1 MMSVPDF
8 QALML
13 PVLYASQDGEIA
25 ISEVRERIAER
36 LNLSEDDINEL
47 LPSGRQTYFV
57 NRVSWARHFI
67 EKALLVETTRRGH
80 FRITQRG
87 RELLNENPSE
97 LNINFL
103 TRYPEFVAWREA
115 GQNNE
120 KKGETAKIQAADT
133 ATPEENIEANYETLN
148 ASVRA
153 DVLDRIRDCSWQ
165 FFERL
170 IVDLLLAMGYGG
182 GRAEMGEAFTRSG
195 DGGIDGV
202 IKEDA
207 LGLDAIYIQAKK
219 YNPEKTAKAGRPD
232 LQRFVGSLDG
242 LGATKGLFVCLSG
255 FTDEAKDYM
264 RTSSKRIILVDGEE
278 LANLM
283 IRHNVGVRVRDV
295 YELKGLDEDY
305 FSE

>member
-1 MMSVPDF
+1 
-8 QALML
+8 ML
-13 PVLYASQDGEIA
+13 I
-25 ISEVRERIAER
+25 
-36 LNLSEDDINEL
+36 
-47 LPSGRQTYFV
+47 
-57 NRVSWARHFI
+57 
-67 EKALLVETTRRGH
+67 ETTRRGV
-80 FRITQRG
+80 FKITPRG
-87 RELLNENPSE
+87 RDVLDQNPPE
-97 LNINFL
+97 INMDFL
-103 TRYPEFVAWREA
+103 TQFPEYVAWREA
-115 GQNNE
+115 GRA
-120 KKGETAKIQAADT
+120 GDTETVTVEARVISAS
-133 ATPEENIEANYETLN
+133 TPEEDIETNYRDLI

-153 DVLDRIRDCSWQ
+153 DVLESLRDCSWQ

-170 IVDLLLAMGYGG
+170 IVDLLLEMGYGG

-219 YNPEKTAKAGRPD
+219 FNPEKTAKAGRPD

-278 LANLM
+278 LANLI

>member
-1 MMSVPDF
+1 VPVPHF
-8 QALML
+8 QDLML
-13 PVLYASQDGEIA
+13 PVLEASSKGEIS
-25 ISEVRERIAER
+25 ISDVRNRIAEK
-36 LNLSEDDINEL
+36 LGLTDADVSEL
-47 LPSGRQTYFV
+47 LPSGRQATFV

-67 EKALLVETTRRGH
+67 EKALLVETTKRGV
-80 FRITQRG
+80 FRITPRG
-87 RELLNENPSE
+87 QEILKENPPE
-97 LNINFL
+97 INMAFL
-103 TRYPEFVAWREA
+103 TRFPEYVAWREA
-115 GQNNE
+115 GQAGNA
-120 KKGETAKIQAADT
+120 GTATSETEIVRT
-133 ATPEENIEANYETLN
+133 STPEENIETNYSDLI

-153 DVLDRIRDCSWQ
+153 DVLESLRDCSWP

-182 GRAEMGEAFTRSG
+182 GRAEMGEAFTKSG
-195 DGGIDGV
+195 DGGIDGI

-219 YNPEKTAKAGRPD
+219 WDPKRSFKAGRPD
-232 LQRFVGSLDG
+232 LQKFVGSLDG
-242 LGATKGLFVCLSG
+242 KGATKGLFVCLSG
-255 FTDEAKDYM
+255 FTNEAKDYI
-264 RTSSKRIILVDGEE
+264 RTSSKRIILIDGSE

>member
-1 MMSVPDF
+1 MPAPPF

-13 PVLYASQDGEIA
+13 PVLNAAKDGEIS
-25 ISEVRERIAER
+25 ISDVRDRIAEK
-36 LNLSEDDINEL
+36 LGLTDEDVNEL

-87 RELLNENPSE
+87 REVLEQNPAA
-97 LNINFL
+97 INMEFL
-103 TRYPEFVAWREA
+103 TRFPEYVAWREA
-115 GQNNE
+115 GQA
-120 KKGETAKIQAADT
+120 GDTGTATREEQTVSAS
-133 ATPEENIEANYETLN
+133 TPEENIETNYRDLI

-153 DVLDRIRDCSWQ
+153 DVLESLRDCSWQ

-182 GRAEMGEAFTRSG
+182 GRAEMGEAFTKG
-195 DGGIDGV
+195 NDGGIDGV

-219 YNPEKTAKAGRPD
+219 WDPKGSYKAGRPD
-232 LQRFVGSLDG
+232 LQKFVGSLDG
-242 LGATKGLFVCLSG
+242 NGATKGLFVCLSG
-255 FTDEAKDYM
+255 FSNEAKDYI

>member
-1 MMSVPDF
+1 MSVPDF

-13 PVLYASQDGEIA
+13 PVLEASKDGEIS
-25 ISEVRERIAER
+25 ISDVRDQIAAKLGLTE
-36 LNLSEDDINEL
+36 EDINEL

-67 EKALLVETTRRGH
+67 EKALLVETTRRGV
-80 FRITQRG
+80 FRITPRG
-87 RELLNENPSE
+87 RELLSQKPSE
-97 LNINFL
+97 INIHFL
-103 TRYPEFVAWREA
+103 MKYPEFVAWREA
-115 GQNNE
+115 GQAGDSSTDTDE
-120 KKGETAKIQAADT
+120 AQATSAS
-133 ATPEENIEANYETLN
+133 TPEENIATNYQALT

-153 DVLDRIRDCSWQ
+153 DVLESLRGCSWQ

-182 GRAEMGEAFTRSG
+182 GRAEMGEAFTKSG
-195 DGGIDGV
+195 DGGIDGS

-207 LGLDAIYIQAKK
+207 LGLDTIYIQAKK
-219 YNPEKTAKAGRPD
+219 WDPTGTFKAGRPD
-232 LQRFVGSLDG
+232 LQKFVGSLDG

-255 FTDEAKDYM
+255 FTNEARDYT
-264 RTSSKRIILVDGEE
+264 RTSSKRIVLVDGEE

-283 IRHNVGVRVRDV
+283 LRYNVGVRVRDV

>member
-1 MMSVPDF
+1 MSIPSF
-8 QALML
+8 QAFML
-13 PVLYASQDGEIA
+13 PVLEAAKDGEIS
-25 ISEVRERIAER
+25 ISEVRDKIALE
-36 LNLSEDDINEL
+36 LDLTDEDISEL

-67 EKALLVETTRRGH
+67 EKALLVKTTKRGY
-80 FRITQRG
+80 FQITPRG
-87 RELLNENPSE
+87 KELLTQQPDKI
-97 LNINFL
+97 NIDFL
-103 TRYPEFVAWREA
+103 LSYPEFAEWREA
-115 GQNNE
+115 GNVSGGQVVLTEPQTNE
-120 KKGETAKIQAADT
+120 AS
-133 ATPEENIEANYETLN
+133 TPEENIEANYATLH

-153 DVLDRIRDCSWQ
+153 DVMDRIKDCSWQ

-182 GRAEMGEAFTRSG
+182 GRSEMGEAFTKSG

-202 IKEDA
+202 IKEDS

-219 YNPEKTAKAGRPD
+219 YDPNKSVRAGRPD

-255 FTDEAKDYM
+255 FTSEARDYV

-278 LANLM
+278 PANLM

-305 FSE
+305 

>member
-1 MMSVPDF
+1 MPVPHF

-13 PVLYASQDGEIA
+13 PVLDAAKDGEIS
-25 ISEVRERIAER
+25 ISKVRDRIAEQ
-36 LNLSEDDINEL
+36 LGLTENDIAEM

-67 EKALLVETTRRGH
+67 EKALLVETTKRGV
-80 FRITQRG
+80 FRITERG
-87 RELLNENPSE
+87 RELLKENPSK
-97 LNINFL
+97 INMDFL
-103 TRYPEFVAWREA
+103 KRYPEYVAWRKA
-115 GQNNE
+115 GQASE
-120 KKGETAKIQAADT
+120 AETDT
-133 ATPEENIEANYETLN
+133 SDAQDENVATPEENIEISYQASI

-153 DVLDRIRDCSWQ
+153 DVQESLKNCSWQ

-182 GRAEMGEAFTRSG
+182 GRAEMGEAFTKGS

-219 YNPEKTAKAGRPD
+219 WDPKGSFKAGRPD
-232 LQRFVGSLDG
+232 LQKFVGSLDG
-242 LGATKGLFVCLSG
+242 NGATKGLFVCLSG
-255 FTDEAKDYM
+255 FTNDAKDYI

>member
-1 MMSVPDF
+1 MPVPHF

-13 PVLYASQDGEIA
+13 PVLEAAKDGEIS
-25 ISEVRERIAER
+25 ISDVRDRIAEK
-36 LNLSEDDINEL
+36 LGLSEEDVNEL
-47 LPSGRQTYFV
+47 LPSGRQTFFV

-67 EKALLVETTRRGH
+67 EKALLVETTRRGY

-87 RELLNENPSE
+87 REVLEQNPPE
-97 LNINFL
+97 INMPFL
-103 TRYPEFVAWREA
+103 TRYPEYVAWREA
-115 GQNNE
+115 GQTGDKNV
-120 KKGETAKIQAADT
+120 GTTDT
-133 ATPEENIEANYETLN
+133 VDVSTSTPEENIESNYQALI

-153 DVLDRIRDCSWQ
+153 DVLESLRGCSWQ

-207 LGLDAIYIQAKK
+207 LGLDAVYIQAKK
-219 YNPEKTAKAGRPD
+219 WDPNGTFKAGRPD
-232 LQRFVGSLDG
+232 LQKFVGSLDG
-242 LGATKGLFVCLSG
+242 EGATKGLFVCLSG
-255 FTDEAKDYM
+255 FSKEAKDYI